1 MSYSSAIS
9 GMLSTTQEGQQ
20 ALGHASSATETS
32 TDSHGTESAPY
43 VEDAEALSILYER
56 FRRPIY
62 TYTYRLL
69 GNGEDAADVTQEV
82 FLRACISWESLR
94 DRDHLGVWLHH
105 VATNL
110 CVDLIRRRRRLSW
123 WPLTRRN
130 RSSRYTGEGSDD
142 DLFSHLPPDNGGI
155 PEIAEREHI
164 QRVVDAM
171 PEEYALVLV
180 LSVIQGI
187 PYQDIAT
194 IAGLSPTVTATRISR
209 AKKMFVEQ
217 YRRLGMDGVGIQEK
231 RP

>member
-9 GMLSTTQEGQQ
+9 SILSTPQEGQQ
-20 ALGHASSATETS
+20 ALGDAVSATKTS
-32 TDSHGTESAPY
+32 TDSQRTELTPY
-43 VEDAEALSILYER
+43 VDDIKALSILYER

-62 TYTYRLL
+62 SYIYRLL
-69 GNGEDAADVTQEV
+69 SNPEDAADVTQEV

-123 WPLTRRN
+123 WPLSRRN
-130 RSSRYTGEGSDD
+130 RNDGHAEVKGDD
-142 DLFSHLPPDNGGI
+142 DPFSCLPPDGGGI

-164 QRVVDAM
+164 QRVLAAM

-180 LSVIQGI
+180 LSVIRGI
-187 PYQDIAT
+187 PYQEIAT
-194 IAGLSPTVTATRISR
+194 IIGLSPAVTATRISR
-209 AKKMFVEQ
+209 AKKIFIEQ
-217 YRRLGMDGVGIQEK
+217 YRRLSMDGVGIEEE